1 MSQEPVGDEISTQ
14 SDSSVSR
21 LERLASQF
29 NLGFIV
35 ISLLLMLYM
44 RFNLRLNSLLE
55 DLAFFRRLPDEEVA
69 DRMTVFVLLFLIAI
83 GFAVLPRAEV
93 LVRKKNLTNITATTT
108 TLLFVV
114 TFSWRWGDPTFD
126 QYNEVLWYGWGDKL
140 AILLLA
146 LALIISFV
154 ATTQMHMLRNAASSN
169 LISAVNL
176 GSLVVIAVYYVPS
189 VIQPFKGIIDTYH
202 SRYLLNDLLIL
213 SSGRMPFTEIT
224 PQYVG
229 LLGWPIKLI
238 SFLPADFVVNSSLV
252 WVNALVVI
260 EITMLV
266 VLAKRALDTKFWA
279 IAALIPIATMFI
291 KVQPNYKS
299 WGSLASHINLIPGRT
314 VLPVLVLLL
323 LSSLAVSGD
332 KRSASTT
339 AFLLGIVCLL
349 TPFNNVEFGLPASIA
364 SLIVLTFLIISKT
377 VDFQVL
383 KFFITGVLSCL
394 VLVIVVYTS
403 SGTSLTLSNWLVMI
417 RAHGLDGFMNLA
429 MPFIGLWVF
438 FYAVL
443 GASAILGSSMLFREL
458 KTRSTSASEIRSMIL
473 LAFGGLWG
481 SATLFYFSGRSLVPE
496 IVVFLIPLAIC
507 IVGFTGLAKNWLIS
521 DAHNQR
527 PARSNQFRVVYV
539 PIFAL
544 MLIPLIS
551 ISHAPN
557 PAFEWLR
564 MAGTGE
570 RWSSRAIKQLPK
582 YRELKEIVESNPKVS
597 YVYMGDD
604 GPAIELMSGVEN
616 GLGIILLHDLLIGE
630 ELKSVGCA
638 PAFKSGADFALIPKA
653 DWANPPEP
661 APCDGFVLQ
670 PVDPDSEFL
679 IYQIPSKVSS

>member
-1 MSQEPVGDEISTQ
+1 
-14 SDSSVSR
+14 
-21 LERLASQF
+21 
-29 NLGFIV
+29 
-35 ISLLLMLYM
+35 MLYM

-55 DLAFFRRLPDEEVA
+55 DLVFFTRLPDEEVA
-69 DRMTVFVLLFLIAI
+69 DRMTVFVLLFLIAV

-93 LVRKKNLTNITATTT
+93 LVRKKNLTNTTATIT
-108 TLLFVV
+108 TLLFVM

-154 ATTQMHMLRNAASSN
+154 ATTQMHILRNAASSN

-176 GSLVVIAVYYVPS
+176 GSLVVIAVYYLPS
-189 VIQPFKGIIDTYH
+189 VIQPFKGIIDTFH
-202 SRYLLNDLLIL
+202 SRYVLNDLLIL

-291 KVQPNYKS
+291 KVQPNYRN

-332 KRSASTT
+332 KRSARTT

-377 VDFQVL
+377 IDFQIF
-383 KFFITGVLSCL
+383 KFYIAGVLSGL
-394 VLVIVVYTS
+394 LLVIVVYTA

-429 MPFIGLWVF
+429 MPIIGLWVF

-507 IVGFTGLAKNWLIS
+507 ITGFTGLVKRSLTVDS
-521 DAHNQR
+521 PR
-527 PARSNQFRVVYV
+527 GKSSTSNQLSLVYV
-539 PIFAL
+539 PMFAL
-544 MLIPLIS
+544 ILIPLIS

-570 RWSSRAIKQLPK
+570 RWSSRAIKELPK
-582 YRELKEIVESNPKVS
+582 YRELTEIVESNPKVS

-616 GLGIILLHDLLIGE
+616 GLGIIWLKDLVIGDE
-630 ELKSVGCA
+630 ITRVGCA
-638 PAFKSGADFALIPKA
+638 PALKSGAQFALIPKA
-653 DWANPPEP
+653 DWYSPSNRT
-661 APCDGFVLQ
+661 PCDGFVLQ